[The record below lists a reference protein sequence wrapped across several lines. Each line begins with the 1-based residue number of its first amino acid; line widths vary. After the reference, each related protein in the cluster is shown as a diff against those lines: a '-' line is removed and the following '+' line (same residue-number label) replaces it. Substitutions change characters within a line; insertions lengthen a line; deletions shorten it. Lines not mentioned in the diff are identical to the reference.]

1 MKDYVLLLHIKQRF
15 NSFTKSEQKIAQYIL
30 DNPEAVVNST
40 IMELAELSHCSE
52 ATIVRFCRSMGYSG
66 FLKFKISYAQNVVD
80 PYKHLNP
87 AFEKGDSSEKILEKV
102 FYNVKLALDQTKSML
117 DNDTFQKAVEVIHD
131 CKRLEIFGSGGSGIV
146 AKDLQH
152 KLLKIGI
159 KCNIYEDIDLQ
170 LMSASLLE
178 KGDVAM
184 GISHSGTNS
193 GTIECLKLA
202 REAGATTIVLV
213 SQGKSPILKYGDLVL
228 RNATMETIFKSE
240 SVSGRIAQLVILDA
254 LVAALAYKEYDASY
268 SAIQKTRDATSN
280 RKV

>member
-213 SQGKSPILKYGDLVL
+213 SQGKSPIVNYGDLVL

>member
-1 MKDYVLLLHIKQRF
+1 MKDYVLLLHIKQKF
-15 NSFTKSEQKIAQYIL
+15 DAFTKSEQKIAQYIL

-87 AFEKGDSSEKILEKV
+87 TFEKDDSTDKIIEKV
-102 FYNVKLALDQTKSML
+102 FYNVKLALDQTKAIL
-117 DNDTFQKAVEVIHD
+117 DNDTFQKAVAVIHD

-159 KCNIYEDIDLQ
+159 KCNTYEDIDLQ
-170 LMSASLLE
+170 LMSASLLG

-184 GISHSGTNS
+184 GISRSGTNS

-213 SQGKSPILKYGDLVL
+213 SQGKSPILKYGDIVL
-228 RNATMETIFKSE
+228 RNATMETVFRSE

-268 SAIQKTRDATSN
+268 CAIQKTRDATSN
-280 RKV
+280 RKI